1 MMHEASLHRSNC
13 FWTVTYDDPNLPP
26 GGSLRM
32 SDVSAFLKRLRRRVE
47 PVKFRFQA
55 MSEYGPRTFRP
66 HYHGLFFGFD
76 FPDRKV
82 FRRTDAGVLS
92 YTSDLLTEAWGLG
105 HCEVSD
111 LTIKSVRYCAK
122 HNVDKLDG
130 ALADEF
136 YSRVDPVSGE
146 VFELERESSR
156 YSNRPG
162 IGAGWLAKFESDCF
176 PTGFVI
182 SNGKKVPVPPYYKK
196 VLKDRFKL
204 RGSDAGERLLVPVD
218 DFMVMSRKAKARA
231 RSPEVVANSTPDR
244 LAVREEV
251 RVLAL
256 KRLKRDAI

>member
-1 MMHEASLHRSNC
+1 MMHEASLHRDNC

-32 SDVSAFLKRLRRRVE
+32 ADVSAMIKRLRRRVQ
-47 PVKFRFQA
+47 PLKFRFQA
-55 MSEYGPRTFRP
+55 MSEYGPQTFRP
-66 HYHGLFFGFD
+66 HYHGLFFGFN

-82 FRRTDAGVLS
+82 FRRTGAGELS
-92 YTSDLLTEAWGLG
+92 YVSDLLTEAWGLG

-136 YSRVDPVSGE
+136 YEWLDPETGE
-146 VFELERESSR
+146 VHHRERETSR

-162 IGAGWLAKFESDCF
+162 IGAGWLEKFETDCF

-182 SNGKKVPVPPYYKK
+182 SQGCKVPVPRYYKRI
-196 VLKDRFKL
+196 LKDRFKL
-204 RGSDAGERLLVPVD
+204 RGSDAGERRLVQID

-231 RSPEVVANSTPDR
+231 RSPEVVANSTPER

-251 RVLAL
+251 KRLAL
-256 KRLKRDAI
+256 KRLKRNGI